1 MSANTDADDWL
12 DLADAIELLRVQVTE
27 AQRRSAGA
35 DVRFRLGE
43 ITVEFG
49 MELTRT
55 KGGGGGLRF
64 GVASLDGRGERA
76 AKAAHHVTVRL
87 DPRRADGSPVDT
99 GAGEAA
105 GYADSEEF

>member
-1 MSANTDADDWL
+1 MSADTDDWL
-12 DLADAIELLRVQVTE
+12 DLADAIELLRVQVAE

-55 KGGGGGLRF
+55 KGAGGGLRF
-64 GVASLDGRGERA
+64 GVASLEGRGERA
-76 AKAAHHVTVRL
+76 AKATHHVTVRL

-99 GAGEAA
+99 GAGESA
-105 GYADSEEF
+105 GYPDSADF